1 MNKDPQ
7 NSFNLLIGQLLLCL
21 WEYCDMMTRT
31 RVPHDPD
38 APVLENPW
46 YLTEFATRS
55 VSPSGT
61 HSFLELSRTIAI
73 FRLSSLRLFT
83 TYGIR
88 TKIQTLWYPT
98 SVQPSLA
105 MLA

>member
-21 WEYCDMMTRT
+21 WEYCDMMNRT

-38 APVLENPW
+38 APVVENPW
-46 YLTEFATRS
+46 FLTEFATRS

-61 HSFLELSRTIAI
+61 HPFQSFPVL
-73 FRLSSLRLFT
+73 
-83 TYGIR
+83 
-88 TKIQTLWYPT
+88 
-98 SVQPSLA
+98 
-105 MLA
+105 